1 MNKIESL
8 LAAPFNNMK
17 TSARCRLNE
26 SVDPELAQIW
36 FNAAKPEGWYG
47 IPFKKA
53 QINYKPDWS
62 WFKWT
67 LRLSFVTLS
76 KVSNSARI
84 NLFFLIITSTP
95 ILSLSLSLDLT
106 PKHAHTCTNTH
117 SHTRTH
123 TNTHSSLQLFCCL
136 ETGNNNDLS
145 IQDTGRQT
153 RSFQIKYV
161 GSGFQFLF
169 RRQNIR
175 GRFFPQNSS

>member
-8 LAAPFNNMK
+8 LAPFNNMK

-53 QINYKPDWS
+53 QINYKPDLS

-67 LRLSFVTLS
+67 LRLGFVTQS
-76 KVSNSARI
+76 KVSNAARI

-95 ILSLSLSLDLT
+95 ILSLSLSLSW
-106 PKHAHTCTNTH
+106 
-117 SHTRTH
+117 SHTQARSHLYKHTLTH
-123 TNTHSSLQLFCCL
+123 THTYKHTLFSPTL
-136 ETGNNNDLS
+136 LLFGNRE
-145 IQDTGRQT
+145 QQ
-153 RSFQIKYV
+153 
-161 GSGFQFLF
+161 
-169 RRQNIR
+169 
-175 GRFFPQNSS
+175 RFVNSRHRKANKKFSN